1 MEGGEAEW
9 RGGHF
14 LGMSVDRESTKKM
27 GKNWDAEEKR
37 ELMAQNPE
45 DDITNWDEEQE
56 VAEQDVLFEEVKG
69 SLAILMS
76 LELGV

>member
-1 MEGGEAEW
+1 
-9 RGGHF
+9 
-14 LGMSVDRESTKKM
+14 
-27 GKNWDAEEKR
+27 
-37 ELMAQNPE
+37 MAQNPKG
-45 DDITNWDEEQE
+45 DITNWDEEQE